1 MTIFVRLFLVYG
13 LVLTLGGA
21 LLMRDVQQQ
30 LRPGM
35 RQVLEDT
42 LADNAQILAAALA
55 PALKDGSIRD
65 PARQAALRADL
76 ARPRDIHIYQNHKTA
91 NHQQLIITDA
101 KGIVLYHSD
110 PLETG
115 KDYSRWNDILRT
127 LRGEYGARSSHGAD
141 GSTMYVAAPIRDEA
155 GRLLG
160 VVSLGKPSADI
171 LPYQAETQHKLRRS
185 GALYLAAS
193 LALIALLTLWIRR
206 SINLVRRYATAH
218 APIPPAPRFH
228 LASELNRLTAAIGNM
243 RRELEDRD
251 YVTRYIETLTHE
263 LKSPL
268 TAITTSAELLQDDLP
283 AADRARFAANIAQ
296 QSNRL
301 HELVR
306 RLLELSRL
314 EKDPLHKQ
322 PLDIAALW
330 HKLLRAQ
337 HARLAQKHLS
347 FRENITVEKEPPP
360 WPLPAKTQAF
370 LRVPGGRGWSGG
382 SEKTA
387 AHSPTH
393 DADAVEKNIFPEESE
408 RGKTQTATT
417 KEDSQKNTTDTA
429 LKPPLTLNA
438 DPFWLEQTLAN
449 LLDNA
454 IRAAPDGSTLTFTAA
469 QTRSH
474 ITLSLHNPTTA
485 PIPAYALPR
494 LFERYYTLNRKE
506 NSGLGLT
513 LVAETMQRHGGS
525 ATAENHAD
533 GLRITLTFPR

>member
-42 LADNAQILAAALA
+42 LADNAQILAASLS
-55 PALKDGSIRD
+55 PALQNGDIRD
-65 PARQAALRADL
+65 PAWQAALRTDL

-101 KGIVLYHSD
+101 HGIVLYHSN

-141 GSTMYVAAPIRDEA
+141 GSTMYVAAPIRDSD

-171 LPYQAETQHKLRRS
+171 QPYQTQTQHELRRS
-185 GALYLAAS
+185 GALYLTAS

-228 LASELNRLTAAIGNM
+228 LASELNRLTDAIGNM

-314 EKDPLHKQ
+314 EKDPLNKQ

-330 HKLLRAQ
+330 HKLVHAQ
-337 HARLAQKHLS
+337 QARLAQKRLS
-347 FRENITVEKEPPP
+347 LHENITEEKAPSS
-360 WPLPAKTQAF
+360 WPLPT
-370 LRVPGGRGWSGG
+370 RVSGG
-382 SEKTA
+382 KNWGGGSKKEVVDASMHNTDTA
-387 AHSPTH
+387 GKAP
-393 DADAVEKNIFPEESE
+393 FPEEDG
-408 RGKTQTATT
+408 RGLEQPATVRENNQPITA
-417 KEDSQKNTTDTA
+417 NA
-429 LKPPLTLNA
+429 PFKPPLTLHA

-449 LLDNA
+449 LLENA
-454 IRAAPDGSTLTFTAA
+454 IRAAPEGSTLTFTVA
-469 QTRSH
+469 QSRSH
-474 ITLSLHNPTTA
+474 TTLSLHNRTA
-485 PIPAYALPR
+485 VPIPDYALPR

-513 LVAETMQRHGGS
+513 LVAETMYRHGGS

-533 GLRITLTFPR
+533 GLRITLRFPR